1 MSKPVNP
8 MAIGGFLLGGLL
20 LLIAGLLVFG
30 GGELFKERREFVV
43 YFDSSLNGLNVGAPV
58 KLQGVQIG
66 TVKNIVLQM
75 DPGMQRVLKP
85 VIIEFEPEAM
95 VGLHGQ
101 PLPVAHTVEG
111 MRKNAQTLIEAGL
124 RARLEMQSLLTG
136 LLFVDFDLYPD
147 KPARLTGIDYR
158 GIPELPSIPTTT
170 DELKNTAEEVVNKIR
185 KLPLDELVNNLSAT
199 LVEIRDLVKSD
210 ETQRSRQALADTL
223 EETKKLVAALN
234 RQTEPLLKETHETV
248 KQTRVLVQEFRGEV
262 RPVLSAAEQ
271 ALLKATTVL
280 EESRGAID
288 SVESVAGPDAPL
300 QQALVELRD
309 AARSIRDLTDY
320 LERHPDSV
328 LYGKP

>member
-66 TVKNIVLQM
+66 TVKHIVLQM
-75 DPGMQRVLKP
+75 DPESKRVLKP
-85 VIIEFEPEAM
+85 VIIEFEPEAL

-111 MRKNAQTLIEAGL
+111 MRKNAQKLIEVGL

-136 LLFVDFDLYPD
+136 LLFVDFDFYRD
-147 KPARLTGIDYR
+147 KPARLTGIAYQ

-210 ETQRSRQALADTL
+210 ETQRSRQALADAL

-280 EESRGAID
+280 EESRGAIG